1 MLIIVVILAAISDLI
16 EGHKP
21 STEEWLM
28 ALALV
33 LCDLVTIAA
42 TIYFWELLK

>member
-1 MLIIVVILAAISDLI
+1 MLFIVVILAAISDWI

-28 ALALV
+28 ALAMV
-33 LCDLVTIAA
+33 LCDMVTVSA
-42 TIYFWELLK
+42 TIFFWELLK